1 LDRGNGDALRDRG
14 HPASGI
20 KISSDERRMNSS
32 ISDPAPSAETLRQ
45 RSRRAISIIRSIVQ
59 PFVVLLIVV
68 IVFMVYGWLSKSNA
82 SFLTERRMPLIAKQ
96 TAIVGLGALGMTVII
111 IGGGIDLSVGSMMAL
126 ASVSLAL
133 ALRDGWNPAWAVLLV
148 MVIGTAAGALNGILI
163 TALRLVPFIVTLGTM
178 QIYRGLAE
186 QIANR
191 EKIAVSEAP
200 RWLTDLL
207 RPPAADSYQRIA
219 TGAWIVVVLAIALAI
234 VMRYSVFGRH
244 VFAIGSNEATARL
257 CGINV
262 ARTKIVMYALGGFF
276 MALAGV
282 LSFANLNSQGDPTV
296 VIGGGSLSG
305 GRGSVVGSIVGAL
318 TMTTLKSGC
327 DYAGVGDSIEKIIIG
342 GIIIAAVAVDQLT
355 QSRMRR

>member
-1 LDRGNGDALRDRG
+1 
-14 HPASGI
+14 
-20 KISSDERRMNSS
+20 MNSS
-32 ISDPAPSAETLRQ
+32 TTDPVPSAETLRQ

-133 ALRDGWNPAWAVLLV
+133 ALRDGWNPAGAVLFV
-148 MVIGTAAGALNGILI
+148 VVIGLAAGALNGILI

-282 LSFANLNSQGDPTV
+282 LSFANLNSQGDPTSGQGDELAIIAAV